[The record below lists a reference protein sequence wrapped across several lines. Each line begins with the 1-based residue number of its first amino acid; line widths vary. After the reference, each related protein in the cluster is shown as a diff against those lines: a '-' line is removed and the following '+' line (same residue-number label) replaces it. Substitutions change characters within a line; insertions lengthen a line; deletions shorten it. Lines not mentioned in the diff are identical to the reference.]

1 MSKEAFCNY
10 HIDNHLHQGLGL
22 LSNLFL
28 RIRIP
33 SQWNKIRE
41 FGGPRSTLSVSRRQ
55 PGLPPT
61 SFWFLSPGQS
71 AARSRL
77 SKVNSEDSLRQ
88 ATSKYLEERRL
99 KNLETLL
106 WYLNTQL
113 QWPWHPVT
121 SAVLKLAAKDGGAV
135 LAVSFY
141 GTWDTLV
148 MACGPLGTHHISLDL
163 RSLLCQREGLD
174 SGDKNLSLPTTQAPY
189 GLSYEIQ
196 NLHNITGRQWLSP

>member
-1 MSKEAFCNY
+1 MSKEAFCYY
-10 HIDNHLHQGLGL
+10 HIDNHLHQSLGL

-41 FGGPRSTLSVSRRQ
+41 FRGPRLTLSVSRRQ

-61 SFWFLSPGQS
+61 SFWFLLPGQS

-77 SKVNSEDSLRQ
+77 SKVSSEDSLRQ
-88 ATSKYLEERRL
+88 ATSKHLEERWLSWKKRKI
-99 KNLETLL
+99 KNPETLL

-113 QWPWHPVT
+113 HWPWHPVT

-135 LAVSFY
+135 LVVS
-141 GTWDTLV
+141 
-148 MACGPLGTHHISLDL
+148 S
-163 RSLLCQREGLD
+163 
-174 SGDKNLSLPTTQAPY
+174 
-189 GLSYEIQ
+189 
-196 NLHNITGRQWLSP
+196 